1 MVIQELE
8 QIVALFLLVAR
19 NASYKLLVYEESFL
33 SSGRM
38 GSDYGMSVGDRIAAN
53 DASSRQSIVGL
64 FMT

>member
-19 NASYKLLVYEESFL
+19 DASYELLVYEESFL

-38 GSDYGMSVGDRIAAN
+38 GSDNGMSIGDRIAAN